1 MCHYANYTP
10 PTGEKKV
17 EDIVEERFNNTT
29 YGCLSAEERLTIG
42 MQAYCRAKPV
52 QEIAYEYAISRQYV
66 HTLRYKAEEHIR
78 AILQKEEKCRAKIE
92 RAVISLAMN
101 CHASLESIRRSVH
114 DIFDQDISI
123 GEISGILK
131 KAAAK
136 AEEINASIDL
146 GRIKHGANDEI
157 FQGKQP
163 VLTGIDTEST
173 YVYLLTPFSDRSGES
188 WQLSM
193 ESCKDQGLNL
203 AVSVSDAGSG
213 LLNGISAAFPQADL
227 QSDVFHVLRDLAK
240 EVEKLER
247 SAHKEKD
254 HLENLRL
261 RFLSPRSKKGLL
273 VKIIDLE
280 PKVADLAKKS
290 SIVSA
295 AYQKIHT
302 YLGFCGL
309 PASEVIRHITSQL
322 EIIESAVP
330 ERPQLIHQAK
340 VFRQKL
346 PSTVRFIDRLFD
358 HFQIEAKR
366 MDVPAAAFAL
376 EYRRR
381 AYPDYAPEQ
390 YILWKA
396 LWKKAGRMMHDVAA
410 CVQNV
415 IDHTVRAS
423 SLVENLNGRIR
434 PFMNAKRRIHRSF
447 FPLLQLFLNT
457 KHYRRSRKDE
467 RCGKSP
473 LELLT
478 GQPHPPFL
486 TMLGY

>member
-1 MCHYANYTP
+1 
-10 PTGEKKV
+10 
-17 EDIVEERFNNTT
+17 
-29 YGCLSAEERLTIG
+29 
-42 MQAYCRAKPV
+42 
-52 QEIAYEYAISRQYV
+52 
-66 HTLRYKAEEHIR
+66 
-78 AILQKEEKCRAKIE
+78 
-92 RAVISLAMN
+92 
-101 CHASLESIRRSVH
+101 
-114 DIFDQDISI
+114 
-123 GEISGILK
+123 
-131 KAAAK
+131 
-136 AEEINASIDL
+136 
-146 GRIKHGANDEI
+146 
-157 FQGKQP
+157 
-163 VLTGIDTEST
+163 
-173 YVYLLTPFSDRSGES
+173 
-188 WQLSM
+188 M

-203 AVSVSDAGSG
+203 VVSVSDAGSG
-213 LLNGISAAFPQADL
+213 LLKGISAAFPQTDL

-247 SAHKEKD
+247 SAQKEKD
-254 HLENLRL
+254 HLENLRC

-273 VKIIDLE
+273 VKIIDLQ
-280 PKVADLAKKS
+280 PKVAKLTEKS
-290 SIVSA
+290 SIVSS

-330 ERPQLIHQAK
+330 ERTQLVHQVK

-358 HFQIEAKR
+358 HFQLEAKR

-396 LWKKAGRMMHDVAA
+396 LL
-410 CVQNV
+410 

-478 GQPHPPFL
+478 GQPHSPFL